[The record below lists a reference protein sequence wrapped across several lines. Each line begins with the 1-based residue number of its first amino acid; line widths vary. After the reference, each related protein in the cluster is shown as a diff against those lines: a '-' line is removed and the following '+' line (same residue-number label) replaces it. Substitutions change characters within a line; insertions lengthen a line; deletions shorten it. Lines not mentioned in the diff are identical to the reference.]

1 MKRFIIFVFLGGIV
15 AAIFNYLGFIKLPES
30 SFVLGMWFGGVASIF
45 WPLILSILKLIY
57 ALLSLCFA
65 MLSLLVKKLWLL
77 VKIALFALLLL
88 AYPFVFIA
96 VTIIGLVCIVFVP
109 GTKIEMPKAFSRL
122 NIKKLKSQSKK
133 IDDRDEHDESE

>member
-1 MKRFIIFVFLGGIV
+1 MKRFIISVILGGI
-15 AAIFNYLGFIKLPES
+15 AAVILNYLDFIKLPEP
-30 SFVLGMWFGGVASIF
+30 SFVIGMWFGGIVSIF
-45 WPLILSILKLIY
+45 WPLILSILNLIY

-65 MLSLLVKKLWLL
+65 TLWLL
-77 VKIALFALLLL
+77 IKIALLLI

-96 VTIIGLVCIVFVP
+96 VSIIGLVCIVFVP
-109 GTKIEMPKAFSRL
+109 GAKIEMPKAFSRI

>member
-15 AAIFNYLGFIKLPES
+15 AAIFNYLGFIILPEP

-65 MLSLLVKKLWLL
+65 TLWLL

-96 VTIIGLVCIVFVP
+96 VSIIGLVCIVFVP
-109 GTKIEMPKAFSRL
+109 GTKIEMPKAFSGL
-122 NIKKLKSQSKK
+122 SIKKLKPQSKK
-133 IDDRDEHDESE
+133 IDDRDEHDESK